1 VESPV
6 RDVTADETFDLL
18 RDPYPFFAQK
28 RRESGIFKG
37 SVMDWSKTP
46 DSMRPERLYAAVSF
60 DAVNRVFR
68 DCKVFNSHIYDST
81 IGLFIGPTILA
92 MEGKKHWEHRNL
104 VSAAFKSK
112 SLARWEPEIVR
123 PVVNALVDEF
133 IDAGEADLVKD
144 FTLEFP
150 TRVISKLLGLP
161 EEDLPW
167 FRKRAVELISYTVKY
182 KRAFEASAA
191 LKDYFL
197 QQIDRRRSNPTEDVI
212 GDLVT
217 AEIDGEKLSDEAIYS
232 FLRLLLPAGLETT
245 YRSSGNLL
253 YLLLTHRDQFQAV
266 QDDRELIGAAVE
278 EGLRFE
284 TPLTTV
290 QRYATEDTEVEGVE
304 LTAGSVID
312 VCIGSANRDE
322 RRWENSEEFDIFRKR
337 LPHISFAAGEHT
349 CMGLHLARMET
360 RVALECLL
368 DRLAD
373 IDLII
378 DGDPHIHGQPFRSPK
393 ALPVTFAAAG

>member
-1 VESPV
+1 MSHVPDTDHPV
-6 RDVTADETFDLL
+6 DLL
-18 RDPYPFFAQK
+18 RDPYPLFARH
-28 RRESGIFKG
+28 RREAGVFEG

-46 DSMRPERLYAAVSF
+46 EGLRPDKLYAAVSF
-60 DAVNRVFR
+60 DAVNTVFR
-68 DCKVFNSHIYDST
+68 DGRLFNSSIYDHT

-92 MEGKKHWEHRNL
+92 MEGKPHREHRNL
-104 VSAAFKSK
+104 VSAAFKSR

-123 PVVNALVDEF
+123 PICDALIDEF
-133 IDAGEADLVKD
+133 AEHGTADLVRD
-144 FTLEFP
+144 FTFEFP
-150 TRVISKLLGLP
+150 TRVISTLLGLP

-167 FRKRAVELISYTVKY
+167 FRARAVELISYTIKY

-197 QQIDRRRSNPTEDVI
+197 TQIDRRRSQPTEDII

-253 YLLLTHRDQFQAV
+253 YLLLSHPDQF
-266 QDDRELIGAAVE
+266 AAVRADSDLIAAAIE
-278 EGLRFE
+278 EGLRYE

-290 QRYATEDTEVEGVE
+290 QRFSTEDTELAGVPIP
-304 LTAGSVID
+304 AGSVID

-322 RRWENSEEFDIFRKR
+322 SRWERPEEFDIFRKR
-337 LPHISFAAGEHT
+337 VPHITFAAGEHT
-349 CMGLHLARMET
+349 CLGLHLARMET

-368 DRLAD
+368 TRLDD
-373 IDLII
+373 ITLVTD
-378 DGDPHIHGQPFRSPK
+378 DDPHIWGQPFRSPRQ
-393 ALPVTFAAAG
+393 LPVTFTSKG

>member
-1 VESPV
+1 M
-6 RDVTADETFDLL
+6 FDLL
-18 RDPYPFFAQK
+18 RDPYPLFAAK
-28 RRESGIFKG
+28 RRESGVFKG

-46 DSMRPERLYAAVSF
+46 ESMRPEQLYAAVSF

-68 DCKVFNSHIYDST
+68 DGKVFNSHIYDNT

-92 MEGKKHWEHRNL
+92 MEGKKHWDHRNL

-112 SLARWEPEIVR
+112 SLLRWEPEVVR
-123 PVVNALVDEF
+123 PVVNALIDEF
-133 IDAGEADLVKD
+133 IDAGQADLVRD

-167 FRKRAVELISYTVKY
+167 FRKRAVELISYHVKY
-182 KRAFEASAA
+182 HRAFEASAA

-197 QQIDRRRSNPTEDVI
+197 QQIEQRRSRPTDDII
-212 GDLVT
+212 GDLVA
-217 AEIDGEKLSDEAIYS
+217 AEIDGNKLSDEAIYS

-253 YLLLTHRDQFQAV
+253 FLLLTHPEQFRAV
-266 QDDRELIGAAVE
+266 QEDHELIAPAIE

-290 QRYATEDTEVEGVE
+290 QRYTAEETELEGVT
-304 LTAGSVID
+304 LPKGAVID
-312 VCIGSANRDE
+312 VAIGSANRDE
-322 RRWENSEEFDIFRKR
+322 NRWERAEKFDIFRKR

-349 CMGLHLARMET
+349 CLGLHLARMES
-360 RVALECLL
+360 RVALEVLL
-368 DRLAD
+368 TRLSD
-373 IDLII
+373 IRLVIGD
-378 DGDPHIHGQPFRSPK
+378 DPHIAGHPFRSPT
-393 ALPVTFAAAG
+393 ALPVTFEPAR